1 MRTANDSYVSLKFIV
16 EIKLSP
22 VKCSPGKIG
31 RMNSLKDTSD
41 TWAKIKI
48 FGIT

>member
-1 MRTANDSYVSLKFIV
+1 MIQMSVSLQFIL

-22 VKCSPGKIG
+22 VKYSPGKIG
-31 RMNSLKDTSD
+31 RMNSLKDASE